1 MKTLTPSGDEPMSG
15 PSSQDAGT
23 INLVENERNMHLM
36 PNPYPP
42 VGVGGGLGR
51 MIAPAMGSPA
61 PYIAGLNASQSAD
74 YMFKLA
80 HGLPLSAGLG
90 GMLPPMMGGGMMP
103 PVMAN
108 GGMMPPMMGPGY
120 MGMPPPIMPAPVP
133 VPVPVVNPLM
143 GALNSYPMLGAAF
156 GAMNTMGNLMHNFNG
171 FGCGCNG
178 LNLNMP
184 TGGCGCGGPS
194 FPFSADP
201 ISYMLQ
207 WVGGSIGSLVKYA
220 LAFYGFYLMVTKDG
234 STSSSQ
240 SSPRRSRSSRS
251 SRRSNYDDRYDDDYA
266 QTGVHHYDDESLTE
280 LHSWERQLAQI
291 TKEWADKKLELSQT
305 N

>member
-1 MKTLTPSGDEPMSG
+1 MRIAIFCLLGTACNIFSENVIAASLHHRHQHQADTEFSQLEAETVPDAEMKTLEPKNDEPMSG

-36 PNPYPP
+36 PNPNPP
-42 VGVGGGLGR
+42 IVGGFGR
-51 MIAPAMGSPA
+51 MIAPSMGSPA

-80 HGLPLSAGLG
+80 HGLPLSAGVG

-103 PVMAN
+103 PVMA
-108 GGMMPPMMGPGY
+108 GGMMAPNY

-133 VPVPVVNPLM
+133 VPVPTPVVNPLM
-143 GALNSYPMLGAAF
+143 GALNNYPMMGAALGAM
-156 GAMNTMGNLMHNFNG
+156 GAMGNLMQNFNG
-171 FGCGCNG
+171 FGCGCNNLG
-178 LNLNMP
+178 LTMP
-184 TGGCGCGGPS
+184 TGGCGCNGPS

-201 ISYMLQ
+201 ISYMFQ

-220 LAFYGFYLMVTKDG
+220 LAFYGFYL
-234 STSSSQ
+234 
-240 SSPRRSRSSRS
+240 
-251 SRRSNYDDRYDDDYA
+251 
-266 QTGVHHYDDESLTE
+266 
-280 LHSWERQLAQI
+280 LA
-291 TKEWADKKLELSQT
+291 T